1 MKRSEL
7 INKMNEFAERVL
19 WGSENTTA
27 QETAILPKV
36 LEMLLKEKPS
46 DETNVKY
53 EIEYC
58 VDEHVKAQRLSQEII
73 KMCAEKDITL
83 RELAILEMTFP
94 GVASKT
100 IENNMRKQK
109 LVNEEQ

>member
-1 MKRSEL
+1 M
-7 INKMNEFAERVL
+7 
-19 WGSENTTA
+19 
-27 QETAILPKV
+27 
-36 LEMLLKEKPS
+36 
-46 DETNVKY
+46 
-53 EIEYC
+53 
-58 VDEHVKAQRLSQEII
+58 DEHVKAQRLSQEII